1 MEEYLQGIRV
11 MKAYNLLGDR
21 FVRLRKAFSD
31 LRKACIRQEALL
43 GPFIML
49 SITIVRAGLTL
60 MILCGTYLLIGG
72 ELLLTTFVLFLVV
85 GSRVFDPLTSALTNF
100 RYFSIAGGRILN
112 LMKEP
117 EMKGDRPAP
126 NGGDIEFHNVSFS
139 YQDKKVLHH
148 INLTLK
154 QGSLT
159 ALVGPSG
166 SGKSTLMKLCDS
178 MILGKVL
185 FQWVGKTYLH

>member
-1 MEEYLQGIRV
+1 
-11 MKAYNLLGDR
+11 
-21 FVRLRKAFSD
+21 
-31 LRKACIRQEALL
+31 
-43 GPFIML
+43 
-49 SITIVRAGLTL
+49 

-100 RYFSIAGGRILN
+100 AEFRYFSIAGGRILN

-126 NGGDIEFHNVSFS
+126 NGGDIEFHNVSFA

-154 QGSLT
+154 QGSPNRT
-159 ALVGPSG
+159 RGTVGQW
-166 SGKSTLMKLCDS
+166 KKHLDETLCP
-178 MILGKVL
+178 IL
-185 FQWVGKTYLH
+185 